1 MGFWFPSQ
9 GLNPYLLHCHCGLL
23 STGPPQK
30 SLKLYTLDARL
41 AVEGLEGGEGPERC
55 CRMSHM
61 LATPSETSDRQGES
75 SSVSSFMLSIRAL
88 GFLDGASGKEPAC
101 QCRRYRRCGFDL
113 WVGKMPWRREWQPS
127 PVFFPGET
135 QRQRSLVGY
144 SPWGHK
150 ELHTTEVT

>member
-1 MGFWFPSQ
+1 
-9 GLNPYLLHCHCGLL
+9 
-23 STGPPQK
+23 
-30 SLKLYTLDARL
+30 
-41 AVEGLEGGEGPERC
+41 
-55 CRMSHM
+55 MSHM

-113 WVGKMPWRREWQPS
+113 WVGKRPWRREWQPS

>member
-1 MGFWFPSQ
+1 MA
-9 GLNPYLLHCHCGLL
+9 CHCLL
-23 STGPPQK
+23 WTGPPWK

-41 AVEGLEGGEGPERC
+41 AVEGLEGGEGSERC

-61 LATPSETSDRQGES
+61 LATPTETSDRQGES

-88 GFLDGASGKEPAC
+88 GFPDGASGKEPAC
-101 QCRRYRRCGFDL
+101 QCRRYRRCGFDP

-127 PVFFPGET
+127 PVFFPGES

-150 ELHTTEVT
+150 ELDCSTSY